1 MPSLMK
7 ALLPSGPKTMNLL
20 LLIQYLLTL
29 VSSDGVQKI
38 IGVEV
43 KKNDGGSPLYQN
55 LPNCA
60 RGDFTRIQKKTTK
73 KAAVC
78 PMIKDE
84 EGFLSEWVAYYQMH
98 GFDHVFLYNDNSID
112 KGLVEL
118 QPWIDS
124 GFVTVK
130 SNFTSIIANINPG
143 FLKQP
148 FKKAMATKALL
159 ETDCKLEAIK
169 MGYDYQFSLDLDE
182 YLIPDLP
189 GVTVVDEV

>member
-1 MPSLMK
+1 MSSLTM
-7 ALLPSGPKTMNLL
+7 ALLLSGPRTMNMLF
-20 LLIQYLLTL
+20 IQYLLVL
-29 VSSDGVQKI
+29 VFFHRAQETT
-38 IGVEV
+38 GVEV
-43 KKNDGGSPLYQN
+43 NKKDDGSPLYQN

-60 RGDFTRIQKKTTK
+60 RGDFTRIQKKTNK

-118 QPWIDS
+118 KPWIDS

-130 SNFTSIIANINPG
+130 SNFTSIIANISPG

-189 GVTVVDEV
+189 GITIVDEV